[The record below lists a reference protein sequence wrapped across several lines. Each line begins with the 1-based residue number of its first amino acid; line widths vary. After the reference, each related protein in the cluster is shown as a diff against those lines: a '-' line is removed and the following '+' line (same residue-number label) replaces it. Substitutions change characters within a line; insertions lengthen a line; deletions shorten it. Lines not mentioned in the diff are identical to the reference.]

1 MIPRVGERDFN
12 LIPIHLKTSA
22 NMNKKQILKAIK
34 NLAKSQGFY
43 ERLYNKLTDGS
54 EESEAYLEEL
64 VEQKFKNVVDLVM
77 FIEC

>member
-1 MIPRVGERDFN
+1 
-12 LIPIHLKTSA
+12 
-22 NMNKKQILKAIK
+22 MNKKQILKVIN
-34 NLAKSQGFY
+34 NLAKTQGFY

-64 VEQKFKNVVDLVM
+64 VEQKFKNAVDLAM

>member
-1 MIPRVGERDFN
+1 MPTIVG
-12 LIPIHLKTSA
+12 KTST

-34 NLAKSQGFY
+34 NLSKSQGFY

-54 EESEAYLEEL
+54 EESEAYLEEM
-64 VEQKFKNVVDLVM
+64 VEQKFKNVVDLIT

>member
-1 MIPRVGERDFN
+1 
-12 LIPIHLKTSA
+12 
-22 NMNKKQILKAIK
+22 MNKKQILKAIK
-34 NLAKSQGFY
+34 NLAKAQGFY

-64 VEQKFKNVVDLVM
+64 VEHKFKNAVDLVM

>member
-1 MIPRVGERDFN
+1 
-12 LIPIHLKTSA
+12 
-22 NMNKKQILKAIK
+22 MNKKQILKAIS

-43 ERLYNKLTDGS
+43 ERVHNKLTDGS

-64 VEQKFKNVVDLVM
+64 VEQKFKNTVDLVM

>member
-1 MIPRVGERDFN
+1 MPTIVG
-12 LIPIHLKTSA
+12 KTSA
-22 NMNKKQILKAIK
+22 NMNKKQILKAIS

-54 EESEAYLEEL
+54 EESEAYLEEM
-64 VEQKFKNVVDLVM
+64 VEQKFKNVVDLIT

>member
-1 MIPRVGERDFN
+1 
-12 LIPIHLKTSA
+12 
-22 NMNKKQILKAIK
+22 MNKKQILKVIN
-34 NLAKSQGFY
+34 NLAKTQGFY

-64 VEQKFKNVVDLVM
+64 VEQKFKNAADLVM

>member
-12 LIPIHLKTSA
+12 LIPIHLKHLQ
-22 NMNKKQILKAIK
+22 MNKKQILKAIK

-43 ERLYNKLTDGS
+43 DRLYSKLTDGS
-54 EESEAYLEEL
+54 EESETYLEEL
-64 VEQKFKNVVDLVM
+64 VEQKFKNVVDLIT

>member
-1 MIPRVGERDFN
+1 
-12 LIPIHLKTSA
+12 
-22 NMNKKQILKAIK
+22 MNKKQILKVIK

-43 ERLYNKLTDGS
+43 DRLYSKLTDGS

-64 VEQKFKNVVDLVM
+64 VEQKFKNAVDLVM

>member
-1 MIPRVGERDFN
+1 MPTIVG
-12 LIPIHLKTSA
+12 KTSA
-22 NMNKKQILKAIK
+22 NMNKKQILKVIN

-43 ERLYNKLTDGS
+43 GRLYDKLTDGS

-64 VEQKFKNVVDLVM
+64 VEQKFKNAVDLVM

>member
-1 MIPRVGERDFN
+1 
-12 LIPIHLKTSA
+12 
-22 NMNKKQILKAIK
+22 MNKKQILKAIS

-64 VEQKFKNVVDLVM
+64 VEQKFKDTLDLVM

>member
-12 LIPIHLKTSA
+12 LIPIHLKHLQ
-22 NMNKKQILKAIK
+22 MNKKQILKAIK

-43 ERLYNKLTDGS
+43 DRLYSKLTDGS
-54 EESEAYLEEL
+54 EESEAYLEEM
-64 VEQKFKNVVDLVM
+64 VEQKFKNVADLIT

>member
-1 MIPRVGERDFN
+1 
-12 LIPIHLKTSA
+12 
-22 NMNKKQILKAIK
+22 MNKKQILKVIK

-64 VEQKFKNVVDLVM
+64 VEQKFNQLLKIGFRLLS
-77 FIEC
+77 

>member
-1 MIPRVGERDFN
+1 
-12 LIPIHLKTSA
+12 
-22 NMNKKQILKAIK
+22 MNKKQILKAIS

-54 EESEAYLEEL
+54 EESEVYLEEM
-64 VEQKFKNVVDLVM
+64 VEQKFKNVVDLIT

>member
-1 MIPRVGERDFN
+1 
-12 LIPIHLKTSA
+12 
-22 NMNKKQILKAIK
+22 MNKKQILKVIN

-43 ERLYNKLTDGS
+43 EKLYDKLTDGS

-64 VEQKFKNVVDLVM
+64 VEQKFKNAVDLIT

>member
-1 MIPRVGERDFN
+1 MPTIVG
-12 LIPIHLKTSA
+12 KTST
-22 NMNKKQILKAIK
+22 NMNKKQILKAIS

-54 EESEAYLEEL
+54 EESEAYLEEM
-64 VEQKFKNVVDLVM
+64 VEQKFKNVVDLIT

>member
-1 MIPRVGERDFN
+1 
-12 LIPIHLKTSA
+12 
-22 NMNKKQILKAIK
+22 MNKKQILKVIN

-43 ERLYNKLTDGS
+43 EKLYDKLTDGS

-64 VEQKFKNVVDLVM
+64 VEQKFKNAVELIM

>member
-1 MIPRVGERDFN
+1 
-12 LIPIHLKTSA
+12 
-22 NMNKKQILKAIK
+22 MNKKQILKALS

-43 ERLYNKLTDGS
+43 GRLYDKLTDGS

-64 VEQKFKNVVDLVM
+64 VEQKFKNAVDLVM

>member
-1 MIPRVGERDFN
+1 
-12 LIPIHLKTSA
+12 
-22 NMNKKQILKAIK
+22 MNKKQILKAIN

-54 EESEAYLEEL
+54 EESEAYLEEM

>member
-1 MIPRVGERDFN
+1 MG
-12 LIPIHLKTSA
+12 
-22 NMNKKQILKAIK
+22 KKQILKAIK
-34 NLAKSQGFY
+34 NLSKSQGFY

-64 VEQKFKNVVDLVM
+64 VEQKFKNAVDLIT